1 MITLSLQ
8 GVACFAQGGQGD
20 ALDERDMAE
29 AGFAEAVVDAALGAL
44 DGRGRGGEQAARGR
58 VEHAESRT
66 RHRAGSDLCQS
77 K

>member
-1 MITLSLQ
+1 MITISLQ

-44 DGRGRGGEQAARGR
+44 DGRGRGQGGEQAARGR
-58 VEHAESRT
+58 VEHAES
-66 RHRAGSDLCQS
+66 
-77 K
+77 